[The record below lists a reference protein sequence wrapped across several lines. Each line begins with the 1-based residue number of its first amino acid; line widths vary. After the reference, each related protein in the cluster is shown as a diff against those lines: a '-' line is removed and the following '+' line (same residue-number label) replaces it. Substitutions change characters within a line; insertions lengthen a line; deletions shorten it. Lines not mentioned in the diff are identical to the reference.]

1 MRARLAIVLVLAALG
16 ATGAAT
22 VSYAAPDDSTVL
34 AQQTGQ
40 DPETEGQEG
49 QDAEGSTAET
59 GADAG
64 ETEGAA
70 AETGP
75 PWTYQMAR
83 IALVMLLLLAV
94 AVVLLYRRLVVG
106 RRRGAI

>member
-16 ATGAAT
+16 ALVPVAAAG
-22 VSYAAPDDSTVL
+22 AAPDDAPLL
-34 AQQTGQ
+34 AQQPGQ

-83 IALVMLLLLAV
+83 IALVMLLLFAV
-94 AVVLLYRRLVVG
+94 AVALLYRRLVVA